1 MMDTEIRILRELERD
16 LELAA
21 ALEVRNA
28 KREDH
33 RPWKAW
39 IGAAA
44 AVLLVAWGIGWVATH
59 GIGFSTS
66 QSTSAAAAGEPGGRN
81 PQPHEPPGGGLGTS
95 SSSPAAL
102 ASGQDLAKIARDG
115 SLTLV
120 IRNGTFDERFGAV
133 VRITDRNG
141 GFVLSQSTE
150 GSDSGSFVLR
160 IPAKRFDAAMGA
172 IRGLGRTDSS
182 QVTGKDVTQ
191 QYIDQQARLAI
202 LTARRASLLRLLDQA
217 TTLSASLTLSDR
229 IDEVQLDIEQAQGEL
244 RFLDAQVAESTLH
257 VDMHEADS
265 TAAVSA
271 EGGTGI
277 RNPSL
282 GRAVDRAV
290 QGFLGVIAT
299 VLVGLGYL
307 LPMAIIFGL
316 GFAAWRVAQRRR
328 EPVV

>member
-1 MMDTEIRILRELERD
+1 MIDTEIRILRELERD

-21 ALEVRNA
+21 ATEVRIA
-28 KREDH
+28 ELGDR
-33 RPWKAW
+33 RSWKAR
-39 IGAAA
+39 IGAGA

-59 GIGFSTS
+59 DLGLSTSSESRAESFSTVG
-66 QSTSAAAAGEPGGRN
+66 SAVNGAGGKPAN
-81 PQPHEPPGGGLGTS
+81 QPPSASRPPS
-95 SSSPAAL
+95 SAP
-102 ASGQDLAKIARDG
+102 GQDLAKIVRDG

-120 IRNGTFDERFGAV
+120 IPNGTFDERFADV

-172 IRGLGRTDSS
+172 IRVLGRTESS
-182 QVTGKDVTQ
+182 QVTGKDVTD

-202 LTARRASLLRLLDQA
+202 LKARRASLLRLLDQA

-265 TAAVSA
+265 TAAVSS

-307 LPMAIIFGL
+307 LPLTIIFGL
-316 GFAAWRVAQRRR
+316 GFAAWRVARRRR